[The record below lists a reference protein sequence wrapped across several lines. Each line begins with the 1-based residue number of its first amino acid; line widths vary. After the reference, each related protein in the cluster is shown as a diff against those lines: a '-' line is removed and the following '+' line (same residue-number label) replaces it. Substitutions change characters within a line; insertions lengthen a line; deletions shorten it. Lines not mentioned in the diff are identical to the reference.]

1 MSGFAS
7 QFAGAFLITVGLALV
22 SGVIGTCFGLL
33 LAIAKTTHTSRIV
46 GFITAYTTIVRGV
59 PELVIILL
67 IYFGG
72 TALAGAIAGRYVEVS
87 AFTAGII
94 ALSVVFSG
102 YATEVFRGAIAAIP
116 AGQAEAAKSLG
127 LSAWQRW
134 LLVTAPQMWRL
145 ALPAYGNLWISLFKD
160 TALVS
165 IIGLT
170 DVMRVAFVG
179 AGSMRAPLTFYLA
192 ASALYLS
199 LTTATLL
206 STRLAERR
214 YPALGR

>member
-7 QFAGAFLITVGLALV
+7 QFAGAFVITVGLALV
-22 SGVIGTCFGLL
+22 SGAFGTCFGLL
-33 LAIAKTTHTSRIV
+33 LAIAKATRTSRIV
-46 GFITAYTTIVRGV
+46 GLITAYTTIVRGV

-72 TALAGAIAGRYVEVS
+72 TALASAIAGRYVEVN

-94 ALSVVFSG
+94 ALTVVFSG

-127 LSAWQRW
+127 LNAWQRW
-134 LLVTAPQMWRL
+134 LLVIAPQMWRL

-170 DVMRVAFVG
+170 DVMRVAYVG

-206 STRLAERR
+206 SIRLVERR

>member
-7 QFAGAFLITVGLALV
+7 QFFGAFAITVGLALV
-22 SGVIGTCFGLL
+22 SGVVGTTLGLA
-33 LAIAKTTHTSRIV
+33 LAIAKTSADSRVAAPIMV
-46 GFITAYTTIVRGV
+46 YTTVVRGV

-67 IYFGG
+67 IFFGG
-72 TALAGAIAGRYVEVS
+72 TALASAVTGQYVEVN
-87 AFTAGII
+87 AFSAGIV

-102 YATEVFRGAIAAIP
+102 YVTEVFRGAIAAIP

-134 LLVTAPQMWRL
+134 LLVITPQMWRL

-165 IIGLT
+165 VIGLT

-179 AGSMRAPLTFYLA
+179 AGSMRAPLAFYLA

-206 STRLAERR
+206 SVRLAERR
-214 YPALGR
+214 YPALDR